1 MAIPGQNPGI
11 AAWPVGMIA
20 PAHGKWVLRL
30 RIEHFT
36 TTNRTS
42 LSLRLA
48 SAGLLLLLAG
58 CVTAPQKPGDGKL
71 DAAQLGLDPQ
81 IVPLA
86 QEEAQQIAG
95 KPRAALAAPVRQP
108 QLAASEQSQP
118 AADMASTPMQA
129 QPNIGGLALQPT
141 GINPSRASIFAAPRP
156 ATIAPLEPT
165 AADVPAFAP
174 TPSASPAVNSIQ
186 QQAPK
191 APSAAPS
198 PLSQKAQKADPR
210 FAGLPFRRNDYIG
223 ADDIPL
229 AMAANFYASKNLYT
243 PEDGD
248 DAPAGLMKLASLSG
262 MARNA
267 AHGLRIQRPDVQVG
281 CFKPELVGLI
291 KSAERH
297 FGTQA
302 LVTSGYRDPAHNRR
316 VGGALHSLH
325 MKCDAAD
332 IQLAGVSKWDLAKFL
347 RAQPGRGGVGT
358 YCHTPSVHIDIGRPR
373 DWNWRCRR
381 DEV

>member
-1 MAIPGQNPGI
+1 M
-11 AAWPVGMIA
+11 
-20 PAHGKWVLRL
+20 
-30 RIEHFT
+30 RIEHST
-36 TTNRTS
+36 AANRTAFG
-42 LSLRLA
+42 LRLA
-48 SAGLLLLLAG
+48 SASLLLLLAG
-58 CVTAPQKPGDGKL
+58 CVTTPQKAGDTKA
-71 DAAQLGLDPQ
+71 DAAQAELDPQ

-86 QEEAQQIAG
+86 QEEAQQIAA
-95 KPRAALAAPVRQP
+95 KPRAALAAPSQT
-108 QLAASEQSQP
+108 QLTAGEQP
-118 AADMASTPMQA
+118 APAAEMAAAPMQA
-129 QPNIGGLALQPT
+129 QQQNIGGLALQPT
-141 GINPSRASIFAAPRP
+141 GINPSRTSIFAAPRP
-156 ATIAPLEPT
+156 VAIAPSEPAT
-165 AADVPAFAP
+165 ADVPAFAP
-174 TPSASPAVNSIQ
+174 TPPASPAVDSIQ

-191 APSAAPS
+191 APAGTPG
-198 PLSQKAQKADPR
+198 PVSQRTQKADPR

-297 FGTQA
+297 FGAQA
-302 LVTSGYRDPAHNRR
+302 VVTSGYRDLAHNRR

-347 RAQPGRGGVGT
+347 RVQPGRGGVGT

-381 DEV
+381 NEV

>member
-1 MAIPGQNPGI
+1 
-11 AAWPVGMIA
+11 MIA
-20 PAHGKWVLRL
+20 FGLWQRRVLRL
-30 RIEHFT
+30 RIEHST
-36 TTNRTS
+36 AANRMTFG
-42 LSLRLA
+42 LRLA
-48 SAGLLLLLAG
+48 SASLLVLLAG
-58 CVTAPQKPGDGKL
+58 CVTTPQKSADAKA
-71 DAAQLGLDPQ
+71 DAAQAELDSQ
-81 IVPLA
+81 IVPLT
-86 QEEAQQIAG
+86 QEEAQQIAS
-95 KPRAALAAPVRQP
+95 KPRAALASP
-108 QLAASEQSQP
+108 SQAQMTAGQQALP
-118 AADMASTPMQA
+118 ATDMAADSTSPSQA

-141 GINPSRASIFAAPRP
+141 GINPSRTSIFASPRP
-156 ATIAPLEPT
+156 AAVAPLEPAT
-165 AADVPAFAP
+165 ADVPAFASTPP
-174 TPSASPAVNSIQ
+174 TSPAVQSIQ
-186 QQAPK
+186 EQAPK
-191 APSAAPS
+191 TPLGAPGQV
-198 PLSQKAQKADPR
+198 SQKAQKADPR

-291 KSAERH
+291 KRAERH
-297 FGTQA
+297 FGVQA
-302 LVTSGYRDPAHNRR
+302 VVTSGYRSLAHNTR

-332 IQLAGVSKWDLAKFL
+332 IQLAGVSKWDLAQFL

-358 YCHTPSVHIDIGRPR
+358 YCHTPSVHVDIGRPR
-373 DWNWRCRR
+373 DWNWRCRK
-381 DEV
+381 ET